1 MLNEERGTHQLTD
14 ASYSQLHRSF
24 PLDTTADALNFNF
37 DWDQPTIPLFRLC
50 ETNQHLVNGVC
61 LSSPHLHTFDP
72 TATDTFEPLCQTC
85 LTTILAPM
93 LLTKSGSGQTS
104 LTNTQSSSTTKVTP
118 HTTLS
123 SRLSSQQEC
132 WSSVVQPLETPTCP
146 RLSAPRNK
154 LGSMLESLS
163 QEERPSTSFSMD
175 LLPLIL
181 GAPSPLQ
188 SRPLSI
194 LDSNLGL
201 LVLSSEDK

>member
-1 MLNEERGTHQLTD
+1 MEC
-14 ASYSQLHRSF
+14 A
-24 PLDTTADALNFNF
+24 
-37 DWDQPTIPLFRLC
+37 FRLL
-50 ETNQHLVNGVC
+50 TSTLLIPQPL
-61 LSSPHLHTFDP
+61 
-72 TATDTFEPLCQTC
+72 ATFEPLCQTC

-132 WSSVVQPLETPTCP
+132 WSSIVQPLETPTCP

-194 LDSNLGL
+194 LDSSLGL